1 MGDDILIQNKAFI
14 FYALLLSSL
23 IFITGCSSAPS
34 IHNHTVDV
42 SDAEQDLKPTNKR
55 IDAKIGIYYEP
66 QTSNYIH
73 EQAFSDSIATMNV
86 GEASVELFSKAIPM
100 TFREV
105 ERLSEMPPYDL
116 PMSDYD
122 GIIEPRIDYVNWR
135 TGFDSHD
142 EYYHVEYTFILYTNK
157 GVPLSIWR
165 VRGDGEYL
173 GDQIKDAAQ
182 KFITEFSTARET
194 ESFRNYLSSKNVREV
209 KFDSNNIDIKTD
221 VIDENPLG
229 FDLIASGVIP
239 FKVKVTNNTGYDV
252 MGRGYDVRLIY
263 GDNDR
268 LPVAFPLAVISST
281 EYLSVMSRTDPA
293 AVGALLGP
301 LAILPMMAGQSSDQ
315 QEERKARVE
324 YFNKARLKEH
334 TLQNGESVE
343 GTIFFKVPADVQS
356 LEDGKL
362 SFWFIDKAAN
372 NGSRKTIDVSGINYR
387 KLTPEQLEVKADEIK
402 AKQEALEQIDN
413 DNDNDKEE
421 EEF

>member
-1 MGDDILIQNKAFI
+1 MGDDMLIQNKAFT
-14 FYALLLSSL
+14 FYTLVLGFL
-23 IFITGCSSAPS
+23 IFFTGCSSTPS

-42 SDAEQDLKPTNKR
+42 SDAGQDLKPTNEI

-100 TFREV
+100 TFRKV
-105 ERLSEMPPYDL
+105 ESLSQMPPYDL

-135 TGFDSHD
+135 TGFESHD

-182 KFITEFSTARET
+182 KFVTEFSTAQET
-194 ESFRNYLSSKNVREV
+194 ESFRNYLTSKDVREV
-209 KFDSNNIDIKTD
+209 KFDSSNIDIKTD

-229 FDLIASGVIP
+229 FELIASGVLPI
-239 FKVKVTNNTGYDV
+239 KVIVTNNTGYDV

-263 GDNDR
+263 GDNNR
-268 LPVAFPLAVISST
+268 LPAAFPLAVISST

-372 NGSRKTIDVSGINYR
+372 NGSRKTIEVSGINYR
-387 KLTPEQLEVKADEIK
+387 KLTPEELEVKAAEIK

-413 DNDNDKEE
+413 DKEE
-421 EEF
+421 DEF